1 MNRYSLYTLSAML
14 SIASACALA
23 QETPAEQ
30 DQTAQDQTAPEA
42 ASSPHQ
48 REATTTEAAEAPA
61 NQDTEPSSSSSPH
74 QRHATKEGE
83 KGMGEK
89 NVAQQ
94 DRMMKDCINMQQE
107 KDSAMTKDEAK
118 QACADQMKAKQKTRG

>member
-1 MNRYSLYTLSAML
+1 MNRYPLYTLSALL

-23 QETPAEQ
+23 QETPAEE
-30 DQTAQDQTAPEA
+30 DQTAPQA

-48 REATTTEAAEAPA
+48 RETTTTQAAEAPA
-61 NQDTEPSSSSSPH
+61 NQDTQPSASSSPH

-89 NVAQQ
+89 NLAQH
-94 DRMMKDCINMQQE
+94 DRFLKVCINMQQE
-107 KDSAMTKDEAK
+107 SDSAMTKDEAK
-118 QACADQMKAKQKTRG
+118 RACADEMKSKQKTRG

>member
-1 MNRYSLYTLSAML
+1 MSRHPLYTLSALL
-14 SIASACALA
+14 SLASACALA

-30 DQTAQDQTAPEA
+30 DQTAPQA

-48 REATTTEAAEAPA
+48 RETTTTQAAESPA

-89 NVAQQ
+89 NVAQH
-94 DRMMKDCINMQQE
+94 DRMMKDCINKQQE
-107 KDSAMTKDEAK
+107 NDTAMTKDEAK
-118 QACADQMKAKQKTRG
+118 RACADQMKSKQKTRG